1 MIGDVSRLIEATN
14 IMTSSYANMDSS
26 LTNQN
31 IRKMTR
37 QEIEDRKNFLA
48 SVILDR
54 DAKLKHYDYVGVKIS
69 EGRAN
74 TEEYQDVIALK
85 SQWANDKNQA
95 IEEISYLDSLTPED
109 DLIPHGDESFYKEL
123 EF

>member
-1 MIGDVSRLIEATN
+1 
-14 IMTSSYANMDSS
+14 
-26 LTNQN
+26 
-31 IRKMTR
+31 MTR